1 MAENE
6 RRFDPQKH
14 QALTESQRWAR
25 WDPPQMLGRVGIHPG
40 QRVLDL
46 GCGPGFWTLPIAEV
60 VGSQGKVWALDV
72 SYELL
77 DLLAKRKPPAQVQLL
92 LGELPTINLPNDSV
106 DLVWGAFVIHEV
118 EPLDKLIQEI
128 RRVLVRQ
135 GKVAIL
141 DWRPDAESEN
151 GPPRSHRI
159 ASRKLINLL
168 QITGFE
174 SARLVWLNKEAYLIE
189 AQISHEGR
197 K

>member
-6 RRFDPQKH
+6 RRFDPLKH
-14 QALTESQRWAR
+14 QALTEPQRWAR